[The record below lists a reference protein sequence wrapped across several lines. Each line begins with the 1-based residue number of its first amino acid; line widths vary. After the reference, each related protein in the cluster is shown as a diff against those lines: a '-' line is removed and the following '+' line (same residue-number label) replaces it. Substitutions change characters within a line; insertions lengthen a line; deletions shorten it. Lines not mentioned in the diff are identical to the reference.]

1 MDGEGV
7 GGCSWRGVEGRG
19 WGYSWGGGGRE
30 GEEEY
35 YNISEVL
42 KRGKVFL

>member
-1 MDGEGV
+1 MGCSWRKVEGEGV
-7 GGCSWRGVEGRG
+7 GVNLGESGG
-19 WGYSWGGGGRE
+19 WGE

-42 KRGKVFL
+42 KRGQLFS